1 VIGYALREAALT
13 SKMVG
18 QGAALGRSVSHGVA
32 EPHDG
37 RLSVGAAPVR
47 SACAARRTAEGAG
60 PSHHRQPGERRLTW
74 GRALA

>member
-47 SACAARRTAEGAG
+47 SACAAAAPPKAPARRITGSPVSGA
-60 PSHHRQPGERRLTW
+60 
-74 GRALA
+74 

>member
-32 EPHDG
+32 ERTMGASRWGPPRSG
-37 RLSVGAAPVR
+37 VPALPAAPPK
-47 SACAARRTAEGAG
+47 APARRITGSPVSGA
-60 PSHHRQPGERRLTW
+60 
-74 GRALA
+74 

>member
-37 RLSVGAAPVR
+37 RLSVGAARSGAPALPAAPPKAPAHRITDSPV
-47 SACAARRTAEGAG
+47 SGA
-60 PSHHRQPGERRLTW
+60 
-74 GRALA
+74 